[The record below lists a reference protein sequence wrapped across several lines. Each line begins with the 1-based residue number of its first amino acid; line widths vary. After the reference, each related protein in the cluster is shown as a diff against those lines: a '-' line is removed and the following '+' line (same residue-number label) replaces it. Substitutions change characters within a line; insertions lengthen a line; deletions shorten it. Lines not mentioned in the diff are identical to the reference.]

1 MTMGPYLFAKK
12 ITIDDERFRYG
23 SPLRKGGTMLF
34 EIKEL
39 IAKNNLLKLSEYLQ
53 EMNAVDIAAT
63 MTELSDRDLV
73 LLFRILSKDLSAE
86 VFSYLNKELQQRIIE
101 SINDREVMQIVDK
114 LFLDDTVDFIEE
126 MPAYV
131 VKKVLRNTSSKKREL
146 INQFLKYDD
155 HSAGAM
161 MTIEFVDLKEEMT
174 LKEAIEHTRR
184 TGMNKET
191 IETCF
196 IIDKERYLKGTLGL
210 RELILSD
217 ESCYVHELMET
228 NIISVKTNED
238 QEQVAQ
244 LFKTYD
250 LVSMPVVDKE
260 NRLVGI
266 ITIDDVIDIIEQEN
280 TEDFQKMAAME
291 PNEEPYLKTS
301 ALSLAK
307 HRIMWLL
314 VLMISATVTG
324 RIIQGFEEV
333 IQSVVILA
341 SFIPMLMDTG
351 GNAGSQSSTL
361 IIRGLALGEI
371 TTNDYLKIM
380 FKELRVGFIVAIVL
394 AFVNFL
400 RIVLFE
406 RVDMMVALTVCG
418 SLFCTVIIAKVVGG
432 LLPIIAKKL
441 KFDPAIMASPLI
453 TTIVDAFALI
463 IYFMLARTLLG
474 I

>member
-1 MTMGPYLFAKK
+1 
-12 ITIDDERFRYG
+12 
-23 SPLRKGGTMLF
+23 
-34 EIKEL
+34 
-39 IAKNNLLKLSEYLQ
+39 
-53 EMNAVDIAAT
+53 MNAVDIAT
-63 MTELSDRDLV
+63 NMTELDDRDLV

-126 MPAYV
+126 MPANI
-131 VKKVLRNTSSKKREL
+131 VKKVLRNASPKKREL
-146 INQFLKYDD
+146 INQFLNYQDD
-155 HSAGAM
+155 SAGSM

-174 LKEAIEHTRR
+174 VKEAIEHTRK

-196 IIDKERYLKGTLGL
+196 IIDKERHLKGTLGL
-210 RELILSD
+210 RELILND
-217 ESCYVHELMET
+217 ESCSVHELMET
-228 NIISVKTNED
+228 NVISVKTNED
-238 QEQVAQ
+238 QEQVAP

-266 ITIDDVIDIIEQEN
+266 ITIDDVVDIIEQEN

-291 PNEEPYLKTS
+291 PNEEPYLKTPIF
-301 ALSLAK
+301 SLAK
-307 HRIMWLL
+307 HRIIWLL

-400 RIVLFE
+400 RIILFE

-453 TTIVDAFALI
+453 TTIVDAFALF
-463 IYFMLARTLLG
+463 IYFMLAQLLLG